1 MAKEENRVKDI
12 FTALA
17 WFVGFCLLLVVGHQ
31 AGWNVLNPA
40 QGATTQIALAIA
52 YATVIGTVLTLLFI
66 GGAILWFRR

>member
-1 MAKEENRVKDI
+1 MAKEENEVKNI
-12 FTALA
+12 FIALA

-52 YATVIGTVLTLLFI
+52 YATVIGTVLTLLL